1 MLKMVFVT
9 ARDRARLAEISAVL
23 IRYGLQDVVRLL
35 GLSPLLTAGKGTPQ
49 TDDSPLSL
57 PERLRAALEAL
68 GPTFV
73 KFGQILATR
82 SDLLDAG
89 WTSELDKLHSQ
100 ASTLPWQTLAGQ
112 VHADLGGDPQQI
124 FAQFDT
130 QPLAAA
136 SMAQIYRARLHSGEA
151 VIVKVL
157 RPGLAKTIQADVRL
171 LRYLAETV
179 EQQSPALARYR
190 PVQMVQTLATA
201 LNNELDLTHEGNN
214 CEQVAQRFSDRPEV
228 KIPKIYW
235 QWSGKRLLVQEFLP
249 GIAPENPQQLAEA
262 GFNGP
267 LLAQRGAQAFMRM
280 VLEHRLYHADP
291 HPGNVMALD
300 GDRVG
305 FIDFGMV
312 GQLSATRRNQLLR
325 VLQAIAERQSEGI
338 VNTLLAW
345 SDSNNPDVQ
354 DLELAA
360 QNYLDKQGF
369 GTLTLGKALTDLLAM
384 SREHQLA
391 LPPDLALLFKAL
403 ITADGVL
410 HRLDPDF
417 DIISTLKPILQQL
430 TLQRYAP
437 EALRQRMFAL
447 GADAL
452 DASDELPQNLRLLLR
467 RLTRGQLN
475 ADINVSNLSQLS
487 KALERAAVTLAIAIV
502 TAAFALGLAPYLM
515 HVSPRLWGVPLFP
528 LLGSLACIGGIVLL
542 VLRLRR

>member
-179 EQQSPALARYR
+179 EKQSPALARYR

-417 DIISTLKPILQQL
+417 DIISTLKPMLQQL

-528 LLGSLACIGGIVLL
+528 LLGGLACIGGIVLL